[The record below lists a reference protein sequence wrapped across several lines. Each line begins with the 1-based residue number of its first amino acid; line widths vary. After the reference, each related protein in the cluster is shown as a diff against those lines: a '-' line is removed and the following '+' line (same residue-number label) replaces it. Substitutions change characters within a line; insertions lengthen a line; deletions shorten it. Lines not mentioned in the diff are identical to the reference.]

1 MSNDTYVGNTGL
13 LEDNEVDEPKENQPL
28 NLWTRFGG
36 ITDIQ
41 VGPDGYLYIL
51 DYTGSIYRK
60 YCLYLIA
67 LNQSLNQAHLQ
78 APLHKMVVKDS
89 KSVSAVILGI
99 DGDNSYSPEPI
110 EIESGQTVTWINGD
124 TIFHTVTSGQDGD
137 LDEGTLFDSDAI
149 IPNQSYSLTFD
160 SPGEFDYYCI
170 YHPTM
175 VGEVIVNGPDTSSP
189 TSEDSP
195 DEESDEED

>member
-1 MSNDTYVGNTGL
+1 
-13 LEDNEVDEPKENQPL
+13 
-28 NLWTRFGG
+28 
-36 ITDIQ
+36 
-41 VGPDGYLYIL
+41 
-51 DYTGSIYRK
+51 
-60 YCLYLIA
+60 
-67 LNQSLNQAHLQ
+67 
-78 APLHKMVVKDS
+78 MVLSAS

-124 TIFHTVTSGQDGD
+124 TISHTVTSGQDGD

-195 DEESDEED
+195 DEESDEEDEDD

>member
-1 MSNDTYVGNTGL
+1 LT
-13 LEDNEVDEPKENQPL
+13 NQ
-28 NLWTRFGG
+28 
-36 ITDIQ
+36 
-41 VGPDGYLYIL
+41 
-51 DYTGSIYRK
+51 
-60 YCLYLIA
+60 
-67 LNQSLNQAHLQ
+67 
-78 APLHKMVVKDS
+78 
-89 KSVSAVILGI
+89 SVSAVILGI

-124 TIFHTVTSGQDGD
+124 TISHTVTSGQDGD

-175 VGEVIVNGPDTSSP
+175 VGEVIVSGPDASTS
-189 TSEDSP
+189 TSEGSP